1 MTEREDQVKNK
12 VKIQG
17 NKENMEIKG
26 KNQIKENKLF
36 KKRV

>member
-1 MTEREDQVKNK
+1 VTEREDQVKNK